1 MRRVVLIKHAHDA
14 FIISD
19 VDINMKHIWIS
30 DDHSVLLII
39 IIIIIISLASAVNDA
54 VIINDAAVV
63 VFKII
68 SHKIHLLFIHD

>member
-19 VDINMKHIWIS
+19 VDINMKDIWIS
-30 DDHSVLLII
+30 DDHAVLLII
-39 IIIIIISLASAVNDA
+39 IIIIISLATAVNDA